1 MASKY
6 GFHQMIVDTNL
17 NKSIDIK
24 AETVQELELK
34 IALKRA
40 QWNEEWKRKQET
52 EKRRQLAEKN
62 RAERK
67 KIATQNEEAANYAS
81 QLTTEAENT
90 QDKIEG
96 FLTSFAEVP
105 AFLTRFHLPVRLFL
119 TTRFPSASIV

>member
-1 MASKY
+1 M
-6 GFHQMIVDTNL
+6 
-17 NKSIDIK
+17 
-24 AETVQELELK
+24 
-34 IALKRA
+34 
-40 QWNEEWKRKQET
+40 EEWKRKQET

-96 FLTSFAEVP
+96 FLTSFAEV
-105 AFLTRFHLPVRLFL
+105 LK
-119 TTRFPSASIV
+119 I